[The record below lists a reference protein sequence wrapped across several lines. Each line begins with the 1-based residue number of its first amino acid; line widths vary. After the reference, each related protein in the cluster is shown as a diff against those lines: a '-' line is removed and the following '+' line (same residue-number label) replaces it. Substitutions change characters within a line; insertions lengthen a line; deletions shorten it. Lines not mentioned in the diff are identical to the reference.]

1 MRLALFRSTIGTDVA
16 KDDETTPIEPA
27 GRADRLAGLS
37 KAAGRAL
44 LIERAWPPLVAAVAV
59 AILFLAVS
67 WLGTWLF
74 APRALRVTGVVLF
87 ALGLLVALAPLF
99 WLRWPTSRDIAARL
113 DRDSGMAH
121 RPATSLSDT
130 LANADD
136 PMTRAL
142 WEAHRA
148 QLSRSIE
155 ATRVARP
162 APRMVERDPY
172 ALRFGVAMMAFAAAV
187 AAGPELYGR
196 LAAAF
201 DWRGGDAALATA
213 GSRIDAW
220 IDPPPYAGRPPVVID
235 VASAA
240 PQALT
245 AFEDSVLVV
254 RGEAGVV
261 ATKVEGAIAPV
272 ENAEKTPTGKA
283 PVEQRWTI
291 RGDGKATIWRG
302 GSKAAGVAFSVIP
315 AGVPTITLTGEPEA
329 NLSGSLS
336 LAYKIEDR
344 YGVTGA
350 RARFALPH
358 DPSKPAPRS
367 LAQPPEAGLETPTG
381 PNGSGEAHATIDLSE
396 HPWAGAAVA
405 MTLSATSVSGKTG
418 QSASVEVTLP
428 QRPFHN
434 PLARAL
440 VEERRDLILDPDH
453 APRRVDAGLTGLAV
467 APELFATPAGVYLGL
482 EQARTALEGARSDA
496 DLLDVAQLLWTM
508 ALQIEEGDS
517 TQAQRDLRAA
527 EQALREALK
536 RGASDEEIRKLMQT
550 LRDAA
555 QRFAAEMAEKAE
567 RNGDQSPQDSN
578 QQVQSLDK
586 MMDQLEQTARNGSRE
601 EAEAMLDQ
609 MQDMLENM
617 QSAEN
622 AEESPAEKELRK
634 QIDELG
640 KLLRDQQA
648 LRDDTFRSD
657 QQDRKRRQSS
667 RRASPDEQGQAGPD
681 DGDQQAQSGPGDD
694 KDAQSDGGGANADG
708 HKLGDRQQELR
719 DRLDRMQRMLKSLGM
734 KGEKGFDDAQG
745 DMKEAEGDL
754 RGQPGEGGDGGGQ
767 PRPGRSEK
775 GAAVDAQ
782 GRALQALREGA
793 QGMQQQMKGQGQG
806 QGQGR
811 GRYHARRS
819 RPGEQ
824 QPGDDPL
831 GRRREGNMG
840 RDEGPLR
847 EMGSVSERARRVM
860 EELRRR
866 LADPNRPTE
875 EREYL
880 ERLMKRE

>member
-1 MRLALFRSTIGTDVA
+1 VA
-16 KDDETTPIEPA
+16 KDDETKPIEPTDS
-27 GRADRLAGLS
+27 ADRLAGLS
-37 KAAGRAL
+37 QAAGRAL
-44 LIERAWPPLVAAVAV
+44 LIERAWPPLVAALAV

-67 WLGTWLF
+67 WLGAWLF
-74 APRALRVTGVVLF
+74 APRALRVAGVALF
-87 ALGLLVALAPLF
+87 ALGLLVVLAPLLK
-99 WLRWPTSRDIAARL
+99 LRWPAPRDIAARL
-113 DRDSGMAH
+113 DRDSGIAH
-121 RPATSLSDT
+121 RPATSLADT

-142 WEAHRA
+142 WAAHQA

-155 ATRVARP
+155 ATRVAPP

-172 ALRFGVAMMAFAAAV
+172 ALRFGLAMMAFAAAV

-196 LAAAF
+196 LASAF
-201 DWRGGDAALATA
+201 DWRGGDGALAAA

-235 VASAA
+235 VTSGAV
-240 PQALT
+240 QALT
-245 AFEDSVLVV
+245 AFEDSVLVI
-254 RGEAGVV
+254 RGEPGVV

-272 ENAEKTPTGKA
+272 ENAAKPTEKA
-283 PVEQRWTI
+283 PAEQRWTI

-302 GSKAAGVAFSVIP
+302 GSKAADVAFSVIP
-315 AGVPTITLTGEPEA
+315 AGVPKITLTEEPQA

-350 RARFALPH
+350 RAQFALPH
-358 DPSKPAPRS
+358 DPGKPAPRS
-367 LAQPPEAGLETPTG
+367 LAQPPEAGLETPAG
-381 PNGSGEAHATIDLSE
+381 VNGAGEAHATIDLSE
-396 HPWAGAAVA
+396 HPWAGATVT

-418 QSASVEVTLP
+418 QSAPVEVTLP

-453 APRRVDAGLTGLAV
+453 ATKRIDAGLTGLAV
-467 APELFATPAGVYLGL
+467 APGLFATPASVYLGL
-482 EQARTALEGARSDA
+482 KQARAALEGARSDA

-527 EQALREALK
+527 EKALRDALK
-536 RGASDEEIRKLMQT
+536 RGASDDEIRKLMQN

-555 QRFAAEMAEKAE
+555 QRFASEMAEKAE

-578 QQVQSLDK
+578 EQVQSLDK

-609 MQDMLENM
+609 MQNMLENM

-622 AEESPAEKELRK
+622 AEESPAERELRK

-640 KLLRDQQA
+640 KLMRDQQA

-657 QQDRKRRQSS
+657 QQDQKRREGH
-667 RRASPDEQGQAGPD
+667 RRSAPSDQGQAEPD
-681 DGDQQAQSGPGDD
+681 DNDQPPQTGQGDN
-694 KDAQSDGGGANADG
+694 KDAQSEDGGNADDQ
-708 HKLGDRQQELR
+708 KLGDRQQDLR

-734 KGEKGFDDAQG
+734 KGEKGFDEAQG
-745 DMKEAEGDL
+745 DMNEAEGDL
-754 RGQPGEGGDGGGQ
+754 KGQQGEGGGQGGKPQ
-767 PRPGRSEK
+767 PGRSEK

-793 QGMQQQMKGQGQG
+793 QGMQQQMNGQGQG
-806 QGQGR
+806 QGQGHNGK
-811 GRYHARRS
+811 GRYQARRG

-824 QPGDDPL
+824 QGDDPL

-847 EMGSVSERARRVM
+847 EMGSVSERARKVM

-875 EREYL
+875 ERDYL
-880 ERLMKRE
+880 ERLMKRQ